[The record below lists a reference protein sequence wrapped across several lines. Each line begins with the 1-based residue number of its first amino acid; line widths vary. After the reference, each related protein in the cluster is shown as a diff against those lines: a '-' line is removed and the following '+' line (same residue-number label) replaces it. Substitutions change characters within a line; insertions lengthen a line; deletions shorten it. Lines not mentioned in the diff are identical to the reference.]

1 MKQQIPRNQLL
12 EHIHTLQD
20 EKIKFEFF
28 VNNHT
33 YSVRSP
39 LGTYFTTDNK
49 IPFKELSF
57 VQEVKRHI
65 LKNNLHKKIKND
77 FGKSG
82 HKKIKYFDYAIPKST
97 LKYSSDL
104 YEVDINQAYWSTA
117 LKLGLIDNTIY
128 KKGLK
133 IQKKTRL
140 AALGS
145 LAKRTK
151 VYEFDGRT
159 VKFKREIDN
168 PLTEHL
174 WFKICQKLG
183 NAMFDAKKS
192 AKSDFIFYWV
202 DGIYVRGLDAVV
214 NVQDALEKLGYQH
227 KVREVTSIELNRDK
241 KELIVIDE
249 IDGKRVFPFATPSY
263 KKR

>member
-1 MKQQIPRNQLL
+1 MKKQLMRPEL
-12 EHIHTLQD
+12 LDHIHTLQD

-33 YSVRSP
+33 YSVKSQ

-57 VQEVKRHI
+57 VQQVKSYV
-65 LKNNLHKKIKND
+65 LKNKIHKKIKND
-77 FGKSG
+77 FGKNGQS
-82 HKKIKYFDYAIPKST
+82 KIKYFDYMIPKST
-97 LKYSSDL
+97 VKYSSDL
-104 YEVDINQAYWSTA
+104 YEVDVNQAYWSTA
-117 LKLGLIDNTIY
+117 LKLGMINSELY
-128 KKGLK
+128 EKGLK

-151 VYEFDGRT
+151 VYEFDGT
-159 VKFKREIDN
+159 TMKFKNEIINDH
-168 PLTEHL
+168 TEHL
-174 WFKICQKLG
+174 WFKICQHLG
-183 NAMFDAKKS
+183 NAMFKAKQS
-192 AKSDFIFYWV
+192 AKSNFIFYWV

-214 NVQDALEKLGYQH
+214 SVQDTLEKLGYEH
-227 KVREVTSIELNRDK
+227 KVREVSSIEVSKVK

-249 IDGKRVFPFATPSY
+249 IDGKRVFPFATPKF